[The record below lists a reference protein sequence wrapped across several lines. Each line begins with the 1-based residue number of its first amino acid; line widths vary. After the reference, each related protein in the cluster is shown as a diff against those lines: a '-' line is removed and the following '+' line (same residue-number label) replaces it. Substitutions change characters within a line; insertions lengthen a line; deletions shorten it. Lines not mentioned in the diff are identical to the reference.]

1 MKTPCGVTPPP
12 PHFGAR
18 RFVIHFGKWRLQAYA
33 CRSFGGSCLILFDLG
48 RSWQISSEPCLFLC
62 RFKKTHLQTSVQRR
76 CPKTTTNPVTILSK
90 LRKID
95 PTSITNRPKIHQ
107 KSIGIDSGK
116 RSVAEAQRGTTVKIH
131 IEAFWPLGRCRP
143 QIWTPLDFEGPI
155 GSMFLDVFCVGQKQL
170 KNISCY
176 CVVCICALRRFFP
189 KP

>member
-18 RFVIHFGKWRLQAYA
+18 RFRAPFRKVVLAGL
-33 CRSFGGSCLILFDLG
+33 CLPILWWILFDLG
-48 RSWQISSEPCLFLC
+48 RSWQISSEPCLFIC

-90 LRKID
+90 WRKID

-116 RSVAEAQRGTTVKIH
+116 RSVTEAQRGTTVKMN
-131 IEAFWPLGRCRP
+131 IEAFGRH
-143 QIWTPLDFEGPI
+143 LADFGRHFGPRWI
-155 GSMFLDVFCVGQKQL
+155 SKGQSARCFSMYFALA
-170 KNISCY
+170 KNN
-176 CVVCICALRRFFP
+176 
-189 KP
+189 

>member
-1 MKTPCGVTPPP
+1 MQFLLFALLKTPCGVTPPP

-48 RSWQISSEPCLFLC
+48 RSRQISSEPCLFIC

-116 RSVAEAQRGTTVKIH
+116 RSVTEAQRGTTVKMN
-131 IEAFWPLGRCRP
+131 IEAFWRHLADFGRH
-143 QIWTPLDFEGPI
+143 FGPRWI
-155 GSMFLDVFCVGQKQL
+155 SKGQSARCFSMYF
-170 KNISCY
+170 
-176 CVVCICALRRFFP
+176 ALAQNN
-189 KP
+189 